1 MRSSEI
7 PSLHAALDEAIATS
21 VVRYQR
27 ARERR
32 LQALDRISTAALGE
46 PGAYEALL
54 HSILVALAERT
65 ASVDSVVLLLRQEDK
80 LRVAAVVGLPEEGL
94 LGREVDAGK
103 GHAGRVLTLARA
115 VLVRD
120 ASTDPNI
127 ELDALRESRTHA
139 VFAVPLQL
147 EGEMVG
153 VAMMGSRTSYE
164 FSREDELLLRA
175 MANRASA
182 LIAQARLRRQ
192 LEVRAAELED
202 VIRTRQKAQD
212 ELRAREEQ
220 LRMAVAATGL
230 GLFDWNLNTRSVVLS
245 DRMRRLLGL
254 TPEEPLTWER
264 FLELIEPQQF
274 DRMQQALQGVWHSGV
289 NEQRDAEFRTRDGRW
304 ISARG
309 SMQVDSSGARR
320 FIGTAIDTTER
331 KQHEAALERAAEFQK
346 RIVGIVSHDLR
357 NPLNVIQLSA
367 TLLARG
373 KLSEAQRAALGRLL
387 SSTRRAG
394 RLIRDLL
401 DYTSA
406 SIGGGIQ
413 IRPRPTDLSRLAAR
427 GVDEA
432 RLQDEGRDIQLV
444 VSGQATGAWD
454 PDRLAQVV
462 TNLLDNALQHSPK
475 GTPVRVLV
483 QGTAD
488 TGTLIVSNAGPAI
501 PPEVLPTLFEP
512 FRRGPGGERTR
523 GLGLGLYISRQI
535 VSAHGGTIEGRSSA
549 GQGTSFTV
557 TLPRKRRST

>member
-1 MRSSEI
+1 
-7 PSLHAALDEAIATS
+7 
-21 VVRYQR
+21 
-27 ARERR
+27 
-32 LQALDRISTAALGE
+32 
-46 PGAYEALL
+46 
-54 HSILVALAERT
+54 
-65 ASVDSVVLLLRQEDK
+65 
-80 LRVAAVVGLPEEGL
+80 
-94 LGREVDAGK
+94 
-103 GHAGRVLTLARA
+103 
-115 VLVRD
+115 
-120 ASTDPNI
+120 
-127 ELDALRESRTHA
+127 
-139 VFAVPLQL
+139 
-147 EGEMVG
+147 
-153 VAMMGSRTSYE
+153 MMGSRTSYE

-202 VIRTRQKAQD
+202 VIRTRQRAQD

-220 LRMAVAATGL
+220 LRMAVAATDM
-230 GLFDWNLNTRSVVLS
+230 GLFDWNLNTRSVECS
-245 DRMRRLLGL
+245 DRLRELLGL
-254 TPEEPLTWER
+254 TPTEPLTWER
-264 FLELIEPQQF
+264 FLDVVDPEHRARIQDNLK
-274 DRMQQALQGVWHSGV
+274 MVWNSGV

-304 ISARG
+304 INARG

-373 KLSEAQRAALGRLL
+373 PLSESQRAALGRLL

-413 IRPRPTDLSRLAAR
+413 IRPRPTDLSRLTAR
-427 GVDEA
+427 AVDEA
-432 RLQDEGRDIQLV
+432 RLQAEGRDIELV
-444 VSGQATGAWD
+444 VSGQTTGAWD

-462 TNLLDNALQHSPK
+462 GNLLDNALQHSPK

-483 QGTAD
+483 QGTTETA
-488 TGTLIVSNAGPAI
+488 TLIVSNAGPPI

-512 FRRGPGGERTR
+512 FRRGPGGERTH

-535 VSAHGGTIEGRSSA
+535 VSAHGGTIESRSSA